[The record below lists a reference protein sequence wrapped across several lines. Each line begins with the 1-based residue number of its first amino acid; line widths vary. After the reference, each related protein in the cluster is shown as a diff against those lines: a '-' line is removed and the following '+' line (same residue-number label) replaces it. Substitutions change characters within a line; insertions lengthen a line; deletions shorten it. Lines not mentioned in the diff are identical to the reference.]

1 MCAPRKT
8 ANMKNNRIGM
18 ILVGSSLLVIT
29 LVVTL
34 LLQRQQA
41 EQAEQVRAQGL
52 GMVRSLA
59 GLPASVLIPQ
69 PGQPG
74 VLHSILAYRDNPDF
88 AYAAISTGDGRN
100 VAEVANAGAIVPPAA
115 PLALTGFA
123 ERQVGAGQNQRA
135 IREFHGPLASAE
147 GRIQVRIGY
156 FEPRTPFAMKD
167 LSFYGLIA
175 LAMFLLVPLIYIVIK
190 REMAP
195 LAALGDQ
202 LRAIAAAQAAPDT
215 GATSM
220 LRALPAAT
228 GADTDSDVRS
238 LAHKLNRYLDQA
250 STRIRELERDSVA
263 SMASGRLLEY
273 GSNKMQAVLQCLPD
287 GLLVLDPAGEVTFA
301 TGKIEPLLGVSVAN
315 VLSQPVE
322 AWCRDPELRAMLARF
337 RSAGLDTRSQMTI
350 EFNPAGVPD
359 KRLWATAQALLGHSM
374 GYGTLVV
381 LRDATREHLARQA
394 GNDFVA
400 HVAHELKS
408 PLNVIGM
415 YGEMLADAGQ
425 DDPAIRVEAI
435 NVIQDETERMNS
447 LVNNLLNVSKL
458 EMGSMRPERHRVKL
472 DDLLRDAWQQART
485 RAEAKGIRLDLQ
497 VSRELA
503 AVSIDKDMFR
513 IALNN
518 LLNNAIKY
526 NQAGGSVVL
535 AADEGDSDVVIAVR
549 DSGIGMS
556 PEDTARVTEK
566 FYRVRE
572 TGTEQRGGHGLGLY
586 LTNQI
591 VELHHGRLTIES
603 ELGQGSVFSIHL
615 KKMPALVDGGQVL

>member
-1 MCAPRKT
+1 
-8 ANMKNNRIGM
+8 MKNNRIGL
-18 ILVGSSLLVIT
+18 ILVGSMLAVIA

-34 LLQRQQA
+34 LLQRQQT
-41 EQAEQVRAQGL
+41 EHAEQVRAQGL

-59 GLPASVLIPQ
+59 ALPASVLVPAK
-69 PGQPG
+69 GAPG
-74 VLHSILAYRDNPDF
+74 VLDSILAYRDNPDF
-88 AYAAISTGDGRN
+88 AYAAVSAADGRSL
-100 VAEVANAGAIVPPAA
+100 AEVASAGALVPPPA

-123 ERQVGAGQNQRA
+123 ERAIPAGQNGRA
-135 IREFHGPLASAE
+135 IREFHGPLASADDKT
-147 GRIQVRIGY
+147 QVRIGY
-156 FEPRTPFAMKD
+156 FEPRTPFDMKD
-167 LSFYGLIA
+167 LPFYALIA
-175 LAMFLLVPLIYIVIK
+175 LAMFLLVPLIYLVIK

-195 LAALGDQ
+195 LAALGEQ
-202 LRAIAAAQAAPDT
+202 LRTVAAGQGSSQALALAP
-215 GATSM
+215 ATE
-220 LRALPAAT
+220 
-228 GADTDSDVRS
+228 TDADVRG

-250 STRIRELERDSVA
+250 STRIRELEQESVA

-301 TGKIEPLLGVSVAN
+301 TGKIEPLLGVSVAD

-415 YGEMLADAGQ
+415 YGEMLADVGE
-425 DDPAIRVEAI
+425 DDPAVRVEAI
-435 NVIQDETERMNS
+435 NVIQDEVERMSS

-485 RAEAKGIRLDLQ
+485 RAEAKGIRLELQ
-497 VSRELA
+497 VARDLA
-503 AVSIDKDMFR
+503 AVSVDKDLFR
-513 IALNN
+513 ISLNN

-535 AADEGDSDVVIAVR
+535 AADANDLDVVIAVR
-549 DSGIGMS
+549 DRGIGMT
-556 PEDTARVTEK
+556 PEDRDRVTEK
-566 FYRVRE
+566 FFRVRE

-591 VELHHGRLTIES
+591 IELHHGRLTIDS
-603 ELGQGSVFSIHL
+603 ELGHGSVFSIHL

>member
-1 MCAPRKT
+1 
-8 ANMKNNRIGM
+8 MKNNRIGL
-18 ILVGSSLLVIT
+18 ILVGSMLAVIA

-34 LLQRQQA
+34 LLQRQQNDH
-41 EQAEQVRAQGL
+41 AEQVRTQGL

-59 GLPASVLIPQ
+59 ALPAAVLVPGS
-69 PGQPG
+69 GQPG
-74 VLHSILAYRDNPDF
+74 VLDSILAYRDNPDF
-88 AYAAISTGDGRN
+88 AYAAVSLDNGRN
-100 VAEVANAGAIVPPAA
+100 LAEVANAGAIVPPPAA
-115 PLALTGFA
+115 LALTGFA
-123 ERQVGAGQNQRA
+123 ERTIAPGQNGRA
-135 IREFHGPLASAE
+135 IREFHGPLASADQKM
-147 GRIQVRIGY
+147 QVRIGY
-156 FEPRTPFAMKD
+156 FEPRSPFDMKD
-167 LSFYGLIA
+167 LPFYALIA
-175 LAMFLLVPLIYIVIK
+175 LAMFLLVPLIYLVIK

-195 LAALGDQ
+195 LAALGEQ
-202 LRAIAAAQAAPDT
+202 LRKVAASQSAP
-215 GATSM
+215 
-220 LRALPAAT
+220 ALVPEQDA
-228 GADTDSDVRS
+228 DVRG

-250 STRIRELERDSVA
+250 SARIRELEQESVA

-287 GLLVLDPAGEVTFA
+287 GLLVLDPTGEVTFA
-301 TGKIEPLLGVSVAN
+301 TGKIEPLLGVPVAD

-374 GYGTLVV
+374 AYGTLVV

-400 HVAHELKS
+400 HAAHELKS

-415 YGEMLADAGQ
+415 YGEMLADGGA
-425 DDPAIRVEAI
+425 DDPALRVEAI
-435 NVIQDETERMNS
+435 NVIQDEVERMNS

-458 EMGSMRPERHRVKL
+458 ETGSMRPERHRVKL
-472 DDLLRDAWQQART
+472 DDLLHDAWQQART
-485 RAEAKGIRLDLQ
+485 RADSKGIRLELQ

-503 AVSIDKDMFR
+503 AVAVDKDLFR

-535 AADEGDSDVVIAVR
+535 AAEEGDVDVVIAVR

-591 VELHHGRLTIES
+591 IELHHGRLTIES
-603 ELGQGSVFSIHL
+603 ELGHGSVFSIHL

>member
-1 MCAPRKT
+1 
-8 ANMKNNRIGM
+8 MKNNRIGL
-18 ILVGSSLLVIT
+18 ILVGSMLAVIA

-34 LLQRQQA
+34 LLQRQQT
-41 EQAEQVRAQGL
+41 EHAEQVRAQGL

-59 GLPASVLIPQ
+59 ALPVPVLV
-69 PGQPG
+69 PGKGVPG
-74 VLHSILAYRDNPDF
+74 VLDSILAYRDNPDF
-88 AYAAISTGDGRN
+88 AYAAVSLDNGRN
-100 VAEVANAGAIVPPAA
+100 LAEVVSAGTIVPPSA

-123 ERQVGAGQNQRA
+123 ERAIPSSQNGRA
-135 IREFHGPLASAE
+135 IREFHGPLASADE
-147 GRIQVRIGY
+147 KMQVRIGY
-156 FEPRTPFAMKD
+156 FEPRTPFNMKD
-167 LSFYGLIA
+167 LPFYALIA
-175 LAMFLLVPLIYIVIK
+175 LAMFLLVPLIYVVIK

-195 LAALGDQ
+195 LAALGEQ
-202 LRAIAAAQAAPDT
+202 LRTAAAGQTAPAMVPD
-215 GATSM
+215 
-220 LRALPAAT
+220 
-228 GADTDSDVRS
+228 ADADVRG

-250 STRIRELERDSVA
+250 SARIRELEQESVA

-301 TGKIEPLLGVSVAN
+301 TGKIEPLLGVPVAE

-337 RSAGLDTRSQMTI
+337 RSAGLDARSQMTI
-350 EFNPAGVPD
+350 EFNPARVPD
-359 KRLWATAQALLGHSM
+359 KRLWATAQALTGHAM
-374 GYGTLVV
+374 AYGTLVV

-415 YGEMLADAGQ
+415 YGEMLAD
-425 DDPAIRVEAI
+425 DDVDAAVRVEAI
-435 NVIQDETERMNS
+435 NVIQDEVERMTS

-472 DDLLRDAWQQART
+472 DDLLRDAWQQARS
-485 RAEAKGIRLDLQ
+485 RAESRGIRLELQ
-497 VSRELA
+497 VARDLA
-503 AVSIDKDMFR
+503 AVSVDKDLLR

-535 AADEGDSDVVIAVR
+535 AAEEGDADVVIAVR
-549 DSGIGMS
+549 DSGIGMT
-556 PEDTARVTEK
+556 PEDREHVTEK
-566 FYRVRE
+566 FFRVRE
-572 TGTEQRGGHGLGLY
+572 SGSEQRGGHGLGLY

-591 VELHHGRLTIES
+591 VELHHGRLTIDS
-603 ELGQGSVFSIHL
+603 ELGHGSVFSIHL
-615 KKMPALVDGGQVL
+615 KKMPALVEGGQVL

>member
-1 MCAPRKT
+1 
-8 ANMKNNRIGM
+8 MKNNRIGL
-18 ILVGSSLLVIT
+18 ILVVSSLAVIA
-29 LVVTL
+29 LVVAL

-41 EQAEQVRAQGL
+41 DHAERVRVQGL

-59 GLPASVLIPQ
+59 ALPASVLVPS
-69 PGQPG
+69 PGQAG
-74 VLHSILAYRDNPDF
+74 VLDSILAYRDNPDF
-88 AYAAISTGDGRN
+88 AYAAVSADNGRN
-100 VAEVANAGAIVPPAA
+100 LAEVASAGAIVPPAV
-115 PLALTGFA
+115 PLLLAGFA
-123 ERQVGAGQNQRA
+123 ERQVAAGQNGRA

-147 GRIQVRIGY
+147 ERLQVRIGY
-156 FEPRTPFAMKD
+156 FEPRTPLAMKD
-167 LSFYGLIA
+167 LPFYGLIA
-175 LAMFLLVPLIYIVIK
+175 LAMFLLVPLIYLVIK

-202 LRAIAAAQAAPDT
+202 LRAIAAGQAGT
-215 GATSM
+215 HQ
-220 LRALPAAT
+220 ALPAGMSTHLSLPLA
-228 GADTDSDVRS
+228 AKPDSDNDSDVRS
-238 LAHKLNRYLDQA
+238 LANKLNRYLDQA
-250 STRIRELERDSVA
+250 SARIRELEQESVA
-263 SMASGRLLEY
+263 HTASGRLLEY

-301 TGKIEPLLGVSVAN
+301 TGKIEPLLGVPVAE

-415 YGEMLADAGQ
+415 YGEMLADAGV
-425 DDPAIRVEAI
+425 DDPAVRVEAI
-435 NVIQDETERMNS
+435 NVIQDEVERMNS

-472 DDLLRDAWQQART
+472 DDLLRDAYHQARS
-485 RAEAKGIRLDLQ
+485 RADSKGIRLELQ
-497 VSRELA
+497 VARDLA
-503 AVSIDKDMFR
+503 AVSVDKDLFR

-518 LLNNAIKY
+518 LINNAIKY

-535 AADEGDSDVVIAVR
+535 AADESDTDVVIAVR
-549 DSGIGMS
+549 DSGIGMT
-556 PEDTARVTEK
+556 PDDREHVTEK
-566 FYRVRE
+566 FFRVRE

-591 VELHHGRLTIES
+591 VELHHGRLTIDS
-603 ELGQGSVFSIHL
+603 ELGHGSVFSVHL
-615 KKMPALVDGGQVL
+615 KKMPALVEGGQVL

>member
-1 MCAPRKT
+1 
-8 ANMKNNRIGM
+8 MKNNRIGL
-18 ILVGSSLLVIT
+18 ILVVSSLAVIA

-34 LLQRQQA
+34 LLQRQQT
-41 EQAEQVRAQGL
+41 EHAEQVRAQGL
-52 GMVRSLA
+52 GMLRSLA
-59 GLPASVLIPQ
+59 ALPATVLVPAR
-69 PGQPG
+69 GAPG
-74 VLHSILAYRDNPDF
+74 VLDSILAYRDNPDF
-88 AYAAISTGDGRN
+88 AYAALTLENGRN
-100 VAEVANAGAIVPPAA
+100 LAEVASAGALVPPAV

-123 ERQVGAGQNQRA
+123 ERSIAAGQNGRA
-135 IREFHGPLASAE
+135 IREFHGPLASADQKM
-147 GRIQVRIGY
+147 QVRIGY

-167 LSFYGLIA
+167 LPFYALIA
-175 LAMFLLVPLIYIVIK
+175 LAMFLLVPLIYLVIK

-195 LAALGDQ
+195 LAALGEQ
-202 LRAIAAAQAAPDT
+202 LRTVAAGQT
-215 GATSM
+215 
-220 LRALPAAT
+220 LPAVVPEGDA
-228 GADTDSDVRS
+228 DVRG
-238 LAHKLNRYLDQA
+238 LANKLNRYLDQA
-250 STRIRELERDSVA
+250 SARIRELEQESVA

-301 TGKIEPLLGVSVAN
+301 TGKIEPLLGVPVAE

-374 GYGTLVV
+374 AYGTLVV

-415 YGEMLADAGQ
+415 YGEMLAGAGV
-425 DDPAIRVEAI
+425 DDPAVRVEAI
-435 NVIQDETERMNS
+435 NVIQDEVERMNS

-485 RAEAKGIRLDLQ
+485 RAESKGIRLELQ
-497 VSRELA
+497 VARDLA
-503 AVSIDKDMFR
+503 AVSVDKDLFR
-513 IALNN
+513 IAINN

-526 NQAGGSVVL
+526 NQAGGTVVL
-535 AADEGDSDVVIAVR
+535 AADEGDADVVIAVR

-556 PEDTARVTEK
+556 PEDREHVTEK
-566 FYRVRE
+566 FFRVRE
-572 TGTEQRGGHGLGLY
+572 SGTEQRGGHGLGLY

-591 VELHHGRLTIES
+591 VELHHGRLTIDS
-603 ELGQGSVFSIHL
+603 ELGHGSVFSIHL
-615 KKMPALVDGGQVL
+615 KKMPALVEGGQVL

>member
-1 MCAPRKT
+1 
-8 ANMKNNRIGM
+8 MKNNRIGM
-18 ILVGSSLLVIT
+18 ILVGSSLTVIA

-41 EQAEQVRAQGL
+41 SHAEQVRVQGL

-59 GLPASVLIPQ
+59 ALPASILVPG

-74 VLHSILAYRDNPDF
+74 VLDSILAYRDNPDF
-88 AYAAISTGDGRN
+88 AYAAVSLENGRN
-100 VAEVANAGAIVPPAA
+100 LAEVAGSGAIVPPAA
-115 PLALTGFA
+115 PLAMASFS
-123 ERQVGAGQNQRA
+123 ERQVAAGQNRRA
-135 IREFHGPLASAE
+135 IREFHGPVANAD
-147 GRIQVRIGY
+147 GRMQVRIGY
-156 FEPRTPFAMKD
+156 FEPRTPLDMKD
-167 LSFYGLIA
+167 VPFYGLIA
-175 LAMFLLVPLIYIVIK
+175 LAMFLLVPLIYLVIK

-195 LAALGDQ
+195 LAALGEQ
-202 LRAIAAAQAAPDT
+202 LRSIAAQT
-215 GATSM
+215 GSGQT
-220 LRALPAAT
+220 LPAA
-228 GADTDSDVRS
+228 AAAPEPDSDVRS
-238 LAHKLNRYLDQA
+238 LAGKLNRYLDQA
-250 STRIRELERDSVA
+250 SARIRELEQESVTH
-263 SMASGRLLEY
+263 MASGRLLEY

-301 TGKIEPLLGVSVAN
+301 TGKIEPLLGVSVVD

-322 AWCRDPELRAMLARF
+322 AWCRDTELRAMLARF

-359 KRLWATAQALLGHSM
+359 KRLWATAQPLLGHSI

-415 YGEMLADAGQ
+415 YGEMLADAGV
-425 DDPAIRVEAI
+425 DDPALRVEAI
-435 NVIQDETERMNS
+435 NVIQDEVERMNS

-472 DDLLRDAWQQART
+472 DDMLRDAWQQARS
-485 RAEAKGIRLDLQ
+485 RAESKGIRLDLQ

-526 NQAGGSVVL
+526 NQPGGTVVL

-556 PEDTARVTEK
+556 PEDTAHVTEK
-566 FYRVRE
+566 FFRVRE

-591 VELHHGRLTIES
+591 IELHHGRLTIDS
-603 ELGQGSVFSIHL
+603 ELGHGSVFSIHL

>member
-1 MCAPRKT
+1 
-8 ANMKNNRIGM
+8 MKNNRIGL
-18 ILVGSSLLVIT
+18 ILVGSSLAVIA

-34 LLQRQQA
+34 LLQRQQT
-41 EQAEQVRAQGL
+41 EHAEQVRAQGL

-59 GLPASVLIPQ
+59 ALPVSVLV
-69 PGQPG
+69 PGKGAPG
-74 VLHSILAYRDNPDF
+74 VLDSILAYRDNPDF
-88 AYAAISTGDGRN
+88 AYAAVTAADGRSL
-100 VAEVANAGAIVPPAA
+100 AEVASAGALVPPAA

-123 ERQVGAGQNQRA
+123 ERALPAGQNGRA
-135 IREFHGPLASAE
+135 IREFHGPLASADAKT
-147 GRIQVRIGY
+147 QVRIGY

-167 LSFYGLIA
+167 LPFYALIA
-175 LAMFLLVPLIYIVIK
+175 LAMFLLVPLIYLVIK

-195 LAALGDQ
+195 LAALGEQ
-202 LRAIAAAQAAPDT
+202 LRVAAGQA
-215 GATSM
+215 SSNQ
-220 LRALPAAT
+220 ALALASS
-228 GADTDSDVRS
+228 ADADVRG
-238 LAHKLNRYLDQA
+238 LANKLNRYLDQA
-250 STRIRELERDSVA
+250 STRIRELEQESVA

-301 TGKIEPLLGVSVAN
+301 TGKIEPLLGVSVAD

-350 EFNPAGVPD
+350 EFNPSGVPG
-359 KRLWATAQALLGHSM
+359 KRLWATAQALLGHAM
-374 GYGTLVV
+374 AYGTLVV

-415 YGEMLADAGQ
+415 YGEMLADVGE
-425 DDPAIRVEAI
+425 DDPAVRVEAI
-435 NVIQDETERMNS
+435 NVIQDEVERMNS

-503 AVSIDKDMFR
+503 AVSVDKDLFR

-535 AADEGDSDVVIAVR
+535 AADEADMDVVIAVR

-572 TGTEQRGGHGLGLY
+572 TGAEQRGGHGLGLY

-603 ELGQGSVFSIHL
+603 ELGHGSVFAIHL
-615 KKMPALVDGGQVL
+615 KKMPALVEGGQVL

>member
-1 MCAPRKT
+1 
-8 ANMKNNRIGM
+8 MKNNRIGL
-18 ILVGSSLLVIT
+18 ILVGSMLAVIA

-41 EQAEQVRAQGL
+41 EHAEQVRAQGL

-59 GLPASVLIPQ
+59 ALPASVLVPAQ
-69 PGQPG
+69 GAPG
-74 VLHSILAYRDNPDF
+74 VLDSILAYRDNPDF
-88 AYAAISTGDGRN
+88 AYAAVSAADGRN
-100 VAEVANAGAIVPPAA
+100 LAEVASAGVLVPPSAA
-115 PLALTGFA
+115 LALTGFA
-123 ERQVGAGQNQRA
+123 ERAIPAGQNGRA
-135 IREFHGPLASAE
+135 IREFHGPLASADE
-147 GRIQVRIGY
+147 KTQVRIGY
-156 FEPRTPFAMKD
+156 FEPRTPFDMKD
-167 LSFYGLIA
+167 LPFYALIA
-175 LAMFLLVPLIYIVIK
+175 LAMFLLVPLIYLVIK

-195 LAALGDQ
+195 LAALGEQ
-202 LRAIAAAQAAPDT
+202 LRTAAAGQGSPQALAP
-215 GATSM
+215 AE
-220 LRALPAAT
+220 
-228 GADTDSDVRS
+228 TDADVRG
-238 LAHKLNRYLDQA
+238 LAHKLNCYLDQA
-250 STRIRELERDSVA
+250 STRIRQLEQESVA
-263 SMASGRLLEY
+263 NMASGRLLEY

-301 TGKIEPLLGVSVAN
+301 TGKIEPLLGVPVAD

-350 EFNPAGVPD
+350 EFNPAGVPG

-374 GYGTLVV
+374 AYGTLVV

-415 YGEMLADAGQ
+415 YGEMLDDVGE
-425 DDPAIRVEAI
+425 DDPAVRVEAI
-435 NVIQDETERMNS
+435 NVIQDEVERMSS

-472 DDLLRDAWQQART
+472 DDLLRDAYQQARA

-497 VSRELA
+497 VARDLA
-503 AVSIDKDMFR
+503 AVSIDKDLFR
-513 IALNN
+513 ISLNN

-526 NQAGGSVVL
+526 NQAGGTVVL
-535 AADEGDSDVVIAVR
+535 AADEGDLDVVIAVR

-556 PEDTARVTEK
+556 PEDTLRVTEK

-591 VELHHGRLTIES
+591 IELHHGRLTIDS
-603 ELGQGSVFSIHL
+603 ELGHGSVFSIHL

>member
-1 MCAPRKT
+1 
-8 ANMKNNRIGM
+8 
-18 ILVGSSLLVIT
+18 
-29 LVVTL
+29 
-34 LLQRQQA
+34 
-41 EQAEQVRAQGL
+41 
-52 GMVRSLA
+52 
-59 GLPASVLIPQ
+59 
-69 PGQPG
+69 
-74 VLHSILAYRDNPDF
+74 
-88 AYAAISTGDGRN
+88 
-100 VAEVANAGAIVPPAA
+100 
-115 PLALTGFA
+115 
-123 ERQVGAGQNQRA
+123 
-135 IREFHGPLASAE
+135 
-147 GRIQVRIGY
+147 
-156 FEPRTPFAMKD
+156 
-167 LSFYGLIA
+167 
-175 LAMFLLVPLIYIVIK
+175 
-190 REMAP
+190 
-195 LAALGDQ
+195 
-202 LRAIAAAQAAPDT
+202 
-215 GATSM
+215 
-220 LRALPAAT
+220 
-228 GADTDSDVRS
+228 
-238 LAHKLNRYLDQA
+238 
-250 STRIRELERDSVA
+250 
-263 SMASGRLLEY
+263 
-273 GSNKMQAVLQCLPD
+273 MQAVLQCLPD

-301 TGKIEPLLGVSVAN
+301 TGKIEPLLGVSVAD

-350 EFNPAGVPD
+350 EFNPSGVPG
-359 KRLWATAQALLGHSM
+359 KRLWATAQALLGHAM
-374 GYGTLVV
+374 VYGTLVV

-415 YGEMLADAGQ
+415 YGEMLADAGE
-425 DDPAIRVEAI
+425 DDPAVRVEAI
-435 NVIQDETERMNS
+435 NVIQDEVERMNS

-503 AVSIDKDMFR
+503 AVSVDKDLFR

-526 NQAGGSVVL
+526 NQAGGNVVL
-535 AADEGDSDVVIAVR
+535 AADEADMDVVIAVR

-572 TGTEQRGGHGLGLY
+572 TGAEQRGGHGLGLY

-603 ELGQGSVFSIHL
+603 ELGHGSVFSIHL
-615 KKMPALVDGGQVL
+615 KKMPALVEGGQVL

>member
-1 MCAPRKT
+1 
-8 ANMKNNRIGM
+8 MKNNRIGL
-18 ILVGSSLLVIT
+18 ILVGSMLAVIA

-41 EQAEQVRAQGL
+41 DHAEQVRVQGL

-59 GLPASVLIPQ
+59 ALPLAVLAPST
-69 PGQPG
+69 GQPG
-74 VLHSILAYRDNPDF
+74 VLESILAYRDNPDF
-88 AYAAISTGDGRN
+88 AYAAVSGADGRSL
-100 VAEVANAGAIVPPAA
+100 AEVASAGALVPPSA

-123 ERQVGAGQNQRA
+123 ERAIPAGQNGRA
-135 IREFHGPLASAE
+135 IREFHGPLASADA
-147 GRIQVRIGY
+147 RTQVRIGY
-156 FEPRTPFAMKD
+156 FEPRTPFDMKD
-167 LSFYGLIA
+167 LPFYALIA
-175 LAMFLLVPLIYIVIK
+175 LAMFLLVPLIYLVIK

-195 LAALGDQ
+195 LAALGEQ
-202 LRAIAAAQAAPDT
+202 LRSTAVQTAASQTPTVDNDA
-215 GATSM
+215 
-220 LRALPAAT
+220 
-228 GADTDSDVRS
+228 DVRG
-238 LAHKLNRYLDQA
+238 LASKLNRYIDQA
-250 STRIRELERDSVA
+250 STRIRELEQESVA
-263 SMASGRLLEY
+263 NMASGRLLEY

-301 TGKIEPLLGVSVAN
+301 TGKIEPLLGVPVAD

-337 RSAGLDTRSQMTI
+337 KGAGLDTRSQMTI

-400 HVAHELKS
+400 HAAHELKS

-415 YGEMLADAGQ
+415 YGEMLADVGE
-425 DDPAIRVEAI
+425 DDPAVRVEAI
-435 NVIQDETERMNS
+435 NVIQDEVERMNS

-485 RAEAKGIRLDLQ
+485 RAESKGIRLELQ
-497 VSRELA
+497 VARELA
-503 AVSIDKDMFR
+503 AVSVDKDLFR

-526 NQAGGSVVL
+526 NQSGGNVVL
-535 AADEGDSDVVIAVR
+535 AADEGDVDVVIAVR

-556 PEDTARVTEK
+556 AEDTARVTEK

-591 VELHHGRLTIES
+591 IELHHGRLTIES
-603 ELGQGSVFSIHL
+603 ELGHGSVFAIHL

>member
-1 MCAPRKT
+1 
-8 ANMKNNRIGM
+8 MKNNRIGL
-18 ILVGSSLLVIT
+18 ILVGSMLAVIA

-34 LLQRQQA
+34 LLQRQQN
-41 EQAEQVRAQGL
+41 EHAEQVRTQGL

-59 GLPASVLIPQ
+59 ALPAAVLVPGQ
-69 PGQPG
+69 GQPG
-74 VLHSILAYRDNPDF
+74 VLDSILAYRDNPDF
-88 AYAAISTGDGRN
+88 AYAAVSLDNGRN
-100 VAEVANAGAIVPPAA
+100 LAEVANAGVILPPPAA
-115 PLALTGFA
+115 LALTGFA
-123 ERQVGAGQNQRA
+123 ERAIAPGQNGRA
-135 IREFHGPLASAE
+135 IREFHGPLASADQKM
-147 GRIQVRIGY
+147 QVRIGY
-156 FEPRTPFAMKD
+156 FEPRSPFDMKD
-167 LSFYGLIA
+167 LPFYALIA
-175 LAMFLLVPLIYIVIK
+175 LAMFLLVPLIYLVIK

-195 LAALGDQ
+195 LAALGEQ
-202 LRAIAAAQAAPDT
+202 LRTVAAGQSAP
-215 GATSM
+215 
-220 LRALPAAT
+220 ALVPEQDA
-228 GADTDSDVRS
+228 DVRG
-238 LAHKLNRYLDQA
+238 LAQKLNRYLDQA
-250 STRIRELERDSVA
+250 STRIRELEQESVA

-301 TGKIEPLLGVSVAN
+301 TGKIEPLLGVPVAD

-374 GYGTLVV
+374 AYGTLVV

-400 HVAHELKS
+400 HAAHELKS

-415 YGEMLADAGQ
+415 YGEMLADGGA
-425 DDPAIRVEAI
+425 DDPALRVEAI
-435 NVIQDETERMNS
+435 NVIQDEVERMNS

-458 EMGSMRPERHRVKL
+458 ETGSMRPERHRVKL
-472 DDLLRDAWQQART
+472 DDLLQDAWQQART
-485 RAEAKGIRLDLQ
+485 RAESKGIRLELQ

-503 AVSIDKDMFR
+503 AVAVDKDLFR

-535 AADEGDSDVVIAVR
+535 AAEEGDVDVVIAVR

-591 VELHHGRLTIES
+591 IELHHGRLTIES
-603 ELGQGSVFSIHL
+603 ELGHGSVFSIHL

>member
-1 MCAPRKT
+1 
-8 ANMKNNRIGM
+8 MKNNRIGL
-18 ILVGSSLLVIT
+18 ILVGSMLAVIA

-41 EQAEQVRAQGL
+41 DHAEQVRVQGL

-59 GLPASVLIPQ
+59 ALPVAVLAPGT
-69 PGQPG
+69 GQPG
-74 VLHSILAYRDNPDF
+74 VLESILAYRDNPDF
-88 AYAAISTGDGRN
+88 AYAAVTGADGRSL
-100 VAEVANAGAIVPPAA
+100 AEVASAGALVPPSA
-115 PLALTGFA
+115 PLALSGFA
-123 ERQVGAGQNQRA
+123 ERAIPAGQNGRA
-135 IREFHGPLASAE
+135 IREFHGPLASADA
-147 GRIQVRIGY
+147 RTQVRIGY
-156 FEPRTPFAMKD
+156 FEPRTPFDMKD
-167 LSFYGLIA
+167 LPFYALIA
-175 LAMFLLVPLIYIVIK
+175 LAMFLLVPLIYLVIK

-202 LRAIAAAQAAPDT
+202 LRSVATQAASQAPT
-215 GATSM
+215 TAS
-220 LRALPAAT
+220 
-228 GADTDSDVRS
+228 DSDADVRG
-238 LAHKLNRYLDQA
+238 LASKLNRYIDQA
-250 STRIRELERDSVA
+250 SARIRELEQESVA

-301 TGKIEPLLGVSVAN
+301 TGKIEPLLGVPVAD

-337 RSAGLDTRSQMTI
+337 KGAGLDTRSQMTI

-400 HVAHELKS
+400 HAAHELKS

-415 YGEMLADAGQ
+415 YGEMLADVGE
-425 DDPAIRVEAI
+425 DDPAVRVEAI
-435 NVIQDETERMNS
+435 NVIQDEVERMNS

-485 RAEAKGIRLDLQ
+485 RAESKGIRLELQ
-497 VSRELA
+497 VARELA
-503 AVSIDKDMFR
+503 AVSVDKDLFR

-526 NQAGGSVVL
+526 NQSGGNVVL
-535 AADEGDSDVVIAVR
+535 AADEGDADVVIAVR

-556 PEDTARVTEK
+556 AEDTARVTEK

-591 VELHHGRLTIES
+591 IELHHGRLTIES
-603 ELGQGSVFSIHL
+603 ELGHGSVFAIHL

>member
-1 MCAPRKT
+1 
-8 ANMKNNRIGM
+8 
-18 ILVGSSLLVIT
+18 
-29 LVVTL
+29 
-34 LLQRQQA
+34 
-41 EQAEQVRAQGL
+41 
-52 GMVRSLA
+52 
-59 GLPASVLIPQ
+59 
-69 PGQPG
+69 
-74 VLHSILAYRDNPDF
+74 
-88 AYAAISTGDGRN
+88 
-100 VAEVANAGAIVPPAA
+100 
-115 PLALTGFA
+115 
-123 ERQVGAGQNQRA
+123 
-135 IREFHGPLASAE
+135 
-147 GRIQVRIGY
+147 
-156 FEPRTPFAMKD
+156 
-167 LSFYGLIA
+167 
-175 LAMFLLVPLIYIVIK
+175 
-190 REMAP
+190 
-195 LAALGDQ
+195 
-202 LRAIAAAQAAPDT
+202 
-215 GATSM
+215 
-220 LRALPAAT
+220 
-228 GADTDSDVRS
+228 
-238 LAHKLNRYLDQA
+238 
-250 STRIRELERDSVA
+250 
-263 SMASGRLLEY
+263 MASGRLLEY

-287 GLLVLDPAGEVTFA
+287 GLLVLDPTGEVTFA
-301 TGKIEPLLGVSVAN
+301 TGKIEPLLGVTVAE

-400 HVAHELKS
+400 HVSHELKS

-415 YGEMLADAGQ
+415 YGEMLADVGA
-425 DDPAIRVEAI
+425 DDPAARVEAI
-435 NVIQDETERMNS
+435 NVIQDEVERMNS

-472 DDLLRDAWQQART
+472 DDLLRDACQQARA
-485 RAEAKGIRLDLQ
+485 RAEARDIRLELQ

-526 NQAGGSVVL
+526 NKPGGTVVL

-556 PEDTARVTEK
+556 PEDAAHATEK

-572 TGTEQRGGHGLGLY
+572 TGPEQRGGHGLGLY
-586 LTNQI
+586 LANQI
-591 VELHHGRLTIES
+591 VELHHGRLTIDS
-603 ELGQGSVFSIHL
+603 ELGHGSVFSVHL

>member
-1 MCAPRKT
+1 
-8 ANMKNNRIGM
+8 MKNNRIGL
-18 ILVGSSLLVIT
+18 ILVGSSLAVIA

-34 LLQRQQA
+34 LLQRQQT
-41 EQAEQVRAQGL
+41 EHAEQVRAQGL

-59 GLPASVLIPQ
+59 ALPASVLVPSK
-69 PGQPG
+69 GAPG
-74 VLHSILAYRDNPDF
+74 VLDSILAYRDNPDF
-88 AYAAISTGDGRN
+88 AYAAVSAADGRSL
-100 VAEVANAGAIVPPAA
+100 AEVASAGALVPPAA

-123 ERQVGAGQNQRA
+123 ERAVPAGQNGRA
-135 IREFHGPLASAE
+135 IREFHGPLASADE
-147 GRIQVRIGY
+147 KTQVRIGY
-156 FEPRTPFAMKD
+156 FEPRTPFDMKD
-167 LSFYGLIA
+167 LPFYALIA
-175 LAMFLLVPLIYIVIK
+175 LAMFLLVPLIYLVIK

-195 LAALGDQ
+195 LAALGEQ
-202 LRAIAAAQAAPDT
+202 LRVAAGQA
-215 GATSM
+215 SSNQ
-220 LRALPAAT
+220 ALALASS
-228 GADTDSDVRS
+228 ADSDADVRG
-238 LAHKLNRYLDQA
+238 LANKLNRYLDQA
-250 STRIRELERDSVA
+250 STRIRELEQESVA

-301 TGKIEPLLGVSVAN
+301 TGKIEPLLGVSVAD

-337 RSAGLDTRSQMTI
+337 RSARLDTRSQMTI
-350 EFNPAGVPD
+350 EFNPSGVPG

-374 GYGTLVV
+374 AYGTLVV

-415 YGEMLADAGQ
+415 YGEMLADVGE
-425 DDPAIRVEAI
+425 DDPAVRVEAI
-435 NVIQDETERMNS
+435 NVIQDEVERMNS

-503 AVSIDKDMFR
+503 AVSVDKDLFR

-535 AADEGDSDVVIAVR
+535 AADEADMDVVIAVR

-591 VELHHGRLTIES
+591 IELHHGRLTIES
-603 ELGQGSVFSIHL
+603 ELGHGSVFSIHL
-615 KKMPALVDGGQVL
+615 KKMPALVEGGQVL

>member
-1 MCAPRKT
+1 MR
-8 ANMKNNRIGM
+8 G
-18 ILVGSSLLVIT
+18 
-29 LVVTL
+29 
-34 LLQRQQA
+34 
-41 EQAEQVRAQGL
+41 
-52 GMVRSLA
+52 
-59 GLPASVLIPQ
+59 
-69 PGQPG
+69 
-74 VLHSILAYRDNPDF
+74 
-88 AYAAISTGDGRN
+88 
-100 VAEVANAGAIVPPAA
+100 
-115 PLALTGFA
+115 
-123 ERQVGAGQNQRA
+123 
-135 IREFHGPLASAE
+135 
-147 GRIQVRIGY
+147 
-156 FEPRTPFAMKD
+156 
-167 LSFYGLIA
+167 
-175 LAMFLLVPLIYIVIK
+175 
-190 REMAP
+190 
-195 LAALGDQ
+195 
-202 LRAIAAAQAAPDT
+202 
-215 GATSM
+215 
-220 LRALPAAT
+220 
-228 GADTDSDVRS
+228 

-250 STRIRELERDSVA
+250 STRIRELEQESVA

-301 TGKIEPLLGVSVAN
+301 TGKIEPLLGVSVAD

-350 EFNPAGVPD
+350 EFNPSGVPD

-374 GYGTLVV
+374 AYGTLVV

-415 YGEMLADAGQ
+415 YGEMLADAGE
-425 DDPAIRVEAI
+425 DDPAVRVEAI
-435 NVIQDETERMNS
+435 NVIQDEVERMNS

-503 AVSIDKDMFR
+503 AVSVDKDLFR

-535 AADEGDSDVVIAVR
+535 AADEADMDVVIAVR

-572 TGTEQRGGHGLGLY
+572 TGAEQRGGHGLGLY

-603 ELGQGSVFSIHL
+603 ELGHGSVFSIHL
-615 KKMPALVDGGQVL
+615 KKMPALVEGGQVL

>member
-1 MCAPRKT
+1 
-8 ANMKNNRIGM
+8 MKNNRIGL
-18 ILVGSSLLVIT
+18 ILVVSSLAVIA

-34 LLQRQQA
+34 LLQRQQT
-41 EQAEQVRAQGL
+41 EHAEQVRAQGL

-59 GLPASVLIPQ
+59 ALPASVLVPAK
-69 PGQPG
+69 GQPG
-74 VLHSILAYRDNPDF
+74 VLDSILAYRDNPDF
-88 AYAAISTGDGRN
+88 AYAAVSAADGRSL
-100 VAEVANAGAIVPPAA
+100 AEVASAGALVPTAA
-115 PLALTGFA
+115 PLAFTGFA
-123 ERQVGAGQNQRA
+123 ERAIPAGQNGRA
-135 IREFHGPLASAE
+135 IREFHGPLASADE
-147 GRIQVRIGY
+147 KTQVRIGY
-156 FEPRTPFAMKD
+156 FEPRTPFPMKD
-167 LSFYGLIA
+167 LPFYALIA
-175 LAMFLLVPLIYIVIK
+175 LAMFLLVPLIYLVIK

-195 LAALGDQ
+195 LAALGEQ
-202 LRAIAAAQAAPDT
+202 LRSVAAQATP
-215 GATSM
+215 GQ
-220 LRALPAAT
+220 ALALVPQAEDA
-228 GADTDSDVRS
+228 DVRG
-238 LAHKLNRYLDQA
+238 LANKLNRYLDQA
-250 STRIRELERDSVA
+250 STRIRELEQESVA

-301 TGKIEPLLGVSVAN
+301 TGKIEPLLGVSVAD

-415 YGEMLADAGQ
+415 YGEMLADAGV
-425 DDPAIRVEAI
+425 DDPAVRVEAI
-435 NVIQDETERMNS
+435 NVIQDEVERMNS

-472 DDLLRDAWQQART
+472 DDLLRDTYQQARS
-485 RAEAKGIRLDLQ
+485 RADSKGIRLELQ
-497 VSRELA
+497 VARDLA
-503 AVSIDKDMFR
+503 AVSVDKDLFR

-518 LLNNAIKY
+518 LINNAIKY

-535 AADEGDSDVVIAVR
+535 AADESDTDVVIVVR
-549 DSGIGMS
+549 DSGIGMT
-556 PEDTARVTEK
+556 PEDRERVTEK
-566 FYRVRE
+566 FFRVRE
-572 TGTEQRGGHGLGLY
+572 TGPEQRGGHGLGLY

-591 VELHHGRLTIES
+591 VELHHGRLTIDS
-603 ELGQGSVFSIHL
+603 ELGHGSVFSVHL
-615 KKMPALVDGGQVL
+615 KKMPALVEGGQVL

>member
-1 MCAPRKT
+1 
-8 ANMKNNRIGM
+8 MKNNRIGL
-18 ILVGSSLLVIT
+18 ILVGSSLAVIA

-34 LLQRQQA
+34 LLQRQQT
-41 EQAEQVRAQGL
+41 EHAEQVRAQGL

-59 GLPASVLIPQ
+59 ALPASVLVPRE
-69 PGQPG
+69 GAPG
-74 VLHSILAYRDNPDF
+74 VLDSILAYRDNPDF
-88 AYAAISTGDGRN
+88 AYAAVTAADGRSL
-100 VAEVANAGAIVPPAA
+100 AEVASAGALVPPAA

-123 ERQVGAGQNQRA
+123 ERAVPAGQNGRA
-135 IREFHGPLASAE
+135 IREFHGPLASADAKT
-147 GRIQVRIGY
+147 QVRIGY
-156 FEPRTPFAMKD
+156 FEPRTPFDMKD
-167 LSFYGLIA
+167 LPFYALIA
-175 LAMFLLVPLIYIVIK
+175 LAMFLLVPLIYLVIK

-195 LAALGDQ
+195 LAALGEQ
-202 LRAIAAAQAAPDT
+202 LRVAAGQA
-215 GATSM
+215 SSNQ
-220 LRALPAAT
+220 ALALAST
-228 GADTDSDVRS
+228 ADSDADVRG
-238 LAHKLNRYLDQA
+238 LANKLNRYLDQA
-250 STRIRELERDSVA
+250 STRIRELEQESVA

-301 TGKIEPLLGVSVAN
+301 TGKIEPLLGVSVAD

-350 EFNPAGVPD
+350 EFNPSGVPG

-374 GYGTLVV
+374 AYGTLVV

-415 YGEMLADAGQ
+415 YGEMLADVGE
-425 DDPAIRVEAI
+425 DDPAVRVEAI
-435 NVIQDETERMNS
+435 NVIQDEAERMNS

-497 VSRELA
+497 ISRELA
-503 AVSIDKDMFR
+503 AVSVDKDLFR

-535 AADEGDSDVVIAVR
+535 AADEADMDVVIAVR

-572 TGTEQRGGHGLGLY
+572 TGAEQRGGHGLGLY

-603 ELGQGSVFSIHL
+603 ELGHGSVFSIHL
-615 KKMPALVDGGQVL
+615 KKMPALVEGGQVL

>member
-1 MCAPRKT
+1 
-8 ANMKNNRIGM
+8 MKNNRIGL
-18 ILVGSSLLVIT
+18 ILVGSMLAVIA

-34 LLQRQQA
+34 LLQRQQNDH
-41 EQAEQVRAQGL
+41 AEQVRTQGL

-59 GLPASVLIPQ
+59 ALPAAVLVPGK
-69 PGQPG
+69 GQPG
-74 VLHSILAYRDNPDF
+74 VLDSILAYRDNPDF
-88 AYAAISTGDGRN
+88 AYAAVSLDNGRN
-100 VAEVANAGAIVPPAA
+100 LAEVANAGVIVPPAA
-115 PLALTGFA
+115 ALALTGFA
-123 ERQVGAGQNQRA
+123 ERAIAPGQNGRA
-135 IREFHGPLASAE
+135 IREFHGPLASADQKM
-147 GRIQVRIGY
+147 QVRIGY
-156 FEPRTPFAMKD
+156 FEPRSPFDMKD
-167 LSFYGLIA
+167 LPFYALIA
-175 LAMFLLVPLIYIVIK
+175 LAMFLLVPLIYLVIK

-195 LAALGDQ
+195 LAALGEQ
-202 LRAIAAAQAAPDT
+202 LRTVAASQSAP
-215 GATSM
+215 
-220 LRALPAAT
+220 ALVPEQDA
-228 GADTDSDVRS
+228 DVRG

-250 STRIRELERDSVA
+250 SARIRELEQESVA

-301 TGKIEPLLGVSVAN
+301 TGKIEPLLGVPVAD

-337 RSAGLDTRSQMTI
+337 RSAGFDTRSQMTI

-374 GYGTLVV
+374 AYGTLVV

-400 HVAHELKS
+400 HAAHELKS

-415 YGEMLADAGQ
+415 YGEMLADGGA
-425 DDPAIRVEAI
+425 DDPALRVEAI
-435 NVIQDETERMNS
+435 NVIQDEVERMNS

-458 EMGSMRPERHRVKL
+458 ETGSMRPERHRVKL
-472 DDLLRDAWQQART
+472 DDLLQDAWQQART
-485 RAEAKGIRLDLQ
+485 RAESKGIRLELQ

-503 AVSIDKDMFR
+503 AVAVDKDLFR

-535 AADEGDSDVVIAVR
+535 AAEEGDVDVVIAVR

-591 VELHHGRLTIES
+591 IELHHGRLTIES
-603 ELGQGSVFSIHL
+603 ELGHGSVFSIHL

>member
-1 MCAPRKT
+1 
-8 ANMKNNRIGM
+8 MKNNRIGL
-18 ILVGSSLLVIT
+18 ILVGSSLAVIA

-34 LLQRQQA
+34 LLQRQQT
-41 EQAEQVRAQGL
+41 EYAEQVRAQGL

-59 GLPASVLIPQ
+59 ALPASVLIPSK
-69 PGQPG
+69 GAPG
-74 VLHSILAYRDNPDF
+74 VLDSILAYRDNPDF
-88 AYAAISTGDGRN
+88 AYAAVTAADGRSL
-100 VAEVANAGAIVPPAA
+100 AEVASAGALVPPAA
-115 PLALTGFA
+115 ALALTGFA
-123 ERQVGAGQNQRA
+123 ERALPAGQNGRA
-135 IREFHGPLASAE
+135 IREFHGPLASADANT
-147 GRIQVRIGY
+147 QVRIGY

-167 LSFYGLIA
+167 LPFYALIA
-175 LAMFLLVPLIYIVIK
+175 LAMFLLVPLIYLVIK

-195 LAALGDQ
+195 LAALGEQ
-202 LRAIAAAQAAPDT
+202 LRVAAGQA
-215 GATSM
+215 SSSQ
-220 LRALPAAT
+220 ALALASS
-228 GADTDSDVRS
+228 ADADVRG

-250 STRIRELERDSVA
+250 STRIRELEQESVA

-301 TGKIEPLLGVSVAN
+301 TGKIEPLLGVSVAD

-350 EFNPAGVPD
+350 EFNPSGVPG

-415 YGEMLADAGQ
+415 YGEMLADAGE
-425 DDPAIRVEAI
+425 DDPAVRVEAI
-435 NVIQDETERMNS
+435 NVIQDEVERMNS

-497 VSRELA
+497 MSRELA
-503 AVSIDKDMFR
+503 AVSVDKDLFR

-526 NQAGGSVVL
+526 NQAGGTVVL
-535 AADEGDSDVVIAVR
+535 AADEADMDVVIAVR

-572 TGTEQRGGHGLGLY
+572 TGAEQRGGHGLGLY

-603 ELGQGSVFSIHL
+603 ELGHGSVFSIHL
-615 KKMPALVDGGQVL
+615 KKMPALVEGGQVL

>member
-1 MCAPRKT
+1 
-8 ANMKNNRIGM
+8 MKNNRIGL
-18 ILVGSSLLVIT
+18 ILVVSSLAVIA
-29 LVVTL
+29 LVVAL
-34 LLQRQQA
+34 LLQRQQTGH
-41 EQAEQVRAQGL
+41 AEQVRVQGL

-59 GLPASVLIPQ
+59 ALPLSVLVPAK
-69 PGQPG
+69 GAPG
-74 VLHSILAYRDNPDF
+74 VLDSILAYRDNPDF
-88 AYAAISTGDGRN
+88 AYAAVSADNGRN
-100 VAEVANAGAIVPPAA
+100 LAEVASAGALVPPPA

-123 ERQVGAGQNQRA
+123 ERALPAGQNGRA
-135 IREFHGPLASAE
+135 IREFHGPLASADE
-147 GRIQVRIGY
+147 KMQVRIGY
-156 FEPRTPFAMKD
+156 FEPRTPFAIKD
-167 LSFYGLIA
+167 LPFYALIA
-175 LAMFLLVPLIYIVIK
+175 LAMFLLVPLIYLVIK

-195 LAALGDQ
+195 LAALGEQ
-202 LRAIAAAQAAPDT
+202 LRTVAASQA
-215 GATSM
+215 GASQ
-220 LRALPAAT
+220 ALTVAPAAE
-228 GADTDSDVRS
+228 ADADVRG
-238 LAHKLNRYLDQA
+238 LARKLNRYLDQA
-250 STRIRELERDSVA
+250 SARIRELEQESVA

-301 TGKIEPLLGVSVAN
+301 TGKIEPLLGVSVAE

-359 KRLWATAQALLGHSM
+359 KRLWATAQALLGHAM
-374 GYGTLVV
+374 AYGTLVV

-415 YGEMLADAGQ
+415 YGEMLADAGV
-425 DDPAIRVEAI
+425 DDPAVRVEAI
-435 NVIQDETERMNS
+435 NVIQDEVERMNS

-472 DDLLRDAWQQART
+472 DDLLRDAWQQARG
-485 RAEAKGIRLDLQ
+485 RAEAKGIRLELQ
-497 VSRELA
+497 VARELA
-503 AVSIDKDMFR
+503 AVSVDKDLFR
-513 IALNN
+513 IAVNN

-526 NQAGGSVVL
+526 NQSGGTVVL
-535 AADEGDSDVVIAVR
+535 AADESDADVVIAVR
-549 DSGIGMS
+549 DSGIGMT
-556 PEDTARVTEK
+556 PEDRERVTEK
-566 FYRVRE
+566 FFRVRE

-591 VELHHGRLTIES
+591 VELHHGRLTIDS
-603 ELGQGSVFSIHL
+603 ELGHGSVFSIHL
-615 KKMPALVDGGQVL
+615 KKMPALVEGGQVL